1 MRWQIQP
8 PARQTALA
16 SKQSFPLSLL
26 VSAGVA
32 ATAVVLPMLIGGNI
46 SGHDFRFHIESW
58 MDVRGQWREGIV
70 FPRWAEWANWGFGE
84 PRFIFYPPLSWMTG
98 AALGTL
104 LPWKMTPGA
113 FVWLALLLAGLSMW
127 RLAQEALASPDARLA
142 GVLYAVN
149 PYHLVMVYDRSAFG
163 ELLAAALLPLLLWAA
178 LRVIGGDWR
187 HVPALA
193 VALASIWLANL
204 PAAVIATYGLVAAM
218 ATGSVLKRSA
228 RPLVLGFSAATG
240 GLALAGFYLL
250 PAAWE
255 QSWVQIAQV
264 VSDNLR
270 PSQNFLFMRG
280 NDPTFQ
286 AFNWHVSW
294 VAVGVIVAT
303 SIAALLT
310 AKKRS
315 EIFVPWWI
323 LSVLGVVS
331 IVMML
336 PLSLWLWRE
345 LPKLW
350 FIQFPWRWLDILD
363 VAFAFFVAAAVGGL
377 RSRTARRATAIV
389 VLVAIAMAAAAML
402 RDAPWDSGD
411 ISDIAASIHSR
422 RGYEGTDEYAPVG
435 CNRYQLPGNP
445 DDSERPAN
453 VSPEPAPSIAEL
465 DSDSGDLVPVTGV
478 ELDTQ
483 AWKSTQKI
491 FTAVS
496 GQSVTLAPRLV
507 NYPAWDLLTNGQ
519 QERFDLRPE
528 TEQILVPIS
537 SGTSRIELWFRRT
550 ADRTAGDVMSA
561 LAALGLGVLAWAL
574 RRRTIFGAG

>member
-1 MRWQIQP
+1 MSWPIQP
-8 PARQTALA
+8 PAAQGALA
-16 SKQSFPLSLL
+16 SKQLLSLALL
-26 VSAGVA
+26 VSVGMA

-84 PRFIFYPPLSWMTG
+84 PRFIFYPPLSWLTG
-98 AALGTL
+98 AALGAF

-113 FVWLALLLAGLSMW
+113 FVWLALWLAGLSMW
-127 RLAQEALASPDARLA
+127 RLAREALASPHARLA
-142 GVLYAVN
+142 AVLYTVN
-149 PYHLVMVYDRSAFG
+149 PYHLVMVYYRSAFG
-163 ELLAAALLPLLLWAA
+163 ELLAAALLPLFLWAA

-204 PAAVIATYGLVAAM
+204 PAAVIATYSLAVVI
-218 ATGSVLKRSA
+218 ATGSLLKRSA
-228 RPLVLGFSAATG
+228 RPLILGFSAATG
-240 GLALAGFYLL
+240 GLALASFYLL

-255 QSWVQIAQV
+255 QSWVQIAQA

-270 PSQNFLFMRG
+270 PSENFLFTRG
-280 NDPTFQ
+280 SDPAFQ
-286 AFNWHVSW
+286 AFNWQVSW
-294 VAVGVIVAT
+294 VALGLIVVT
-303 SIAALLT
+303 GISALLT

-331 IVMML
+331 VVMML
-336 PLSLWLWRE
+336 PLSLWLWQE

-363 VAFAFFVAAAVGGL
+363 IAFAFLVAAAVGGL
-377 RSRTARRATAIV
+377 GSPAARRLTTIV
-389 VLVAIAMAAAAML
+389 VLVVVAVAAAAML
-402 RDAPWDSGD
+402 RDAPWDSSD
-411 ISDIAASIHSR
+411 ISDIAASIHSQ
-422 RGYEGTDEYAPVG
+422 RGYEGSDEYAPVG

-445 DDSERPAN
+445 DDSERPAG
-453 VSPEPAPSIAEL
+453 VSPQPAPAIAEL
-465 DSDSGDLVPVTGV
+465 DSDSGDVVPARRV
-478 ELDTQ
+478 ELETQ
-483 AWKSTQKI
+483 AWKSTRKV

-496 GQSVTLAPRLV
+496 GQSARLAPRLV
-507 NYPAWDLLTNGQ
+507 NYPAWGLLVNGQ
-519 QERFDLRPE
+519 QEKFDLLPE
-528 TEQILVPIS
+528 TGQILVPIS

-561 LAALGLGVLAWAL
+561 LAALSLGLLAWAL
-574 RRRTIFGAG
+574 HRRTILSAR